1 MRQRVGHYHIHEI
14 APGTVSANRER
25 LDAKIAIRQVCVC
38 WRRCG
43 VYEGQSGAPWW
54 IRLDAVTTDRYL
66 VAIQSGYVNT
76 ALPAIVVG
84 PRLAGYGGEAPPKG

>member
-1 MRQRVGHYHIHEI
+1 M
-14 APGTVSANRER
+14 
-25 LDAKIAIRQVCVC
+25 
-38 WRRCG
+38 
-43 VYEGQSGAPWW
+43 YEGQSGAPWW

-84 PRLAGYGGEAPPKG
+84 PRLAGYGGGAPPKGLTRGVYVHAGVAEPSA